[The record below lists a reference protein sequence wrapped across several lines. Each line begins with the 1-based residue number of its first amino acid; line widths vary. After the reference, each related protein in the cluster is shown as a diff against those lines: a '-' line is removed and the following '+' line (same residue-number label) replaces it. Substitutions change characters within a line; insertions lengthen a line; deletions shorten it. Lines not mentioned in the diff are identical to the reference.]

1 MLLRA
6 PHAPVGDPASAR
18 VPWGQRARW
27 WYADHN
33 AVACAVAAI
42 AAVGAAVQGVNLAT
56 APAPAS
62 GEGALVAAGWSIIH
76 LDSAADATFSSLGP
90 SLAPVHLGA
99 WLWATGALGGTSS
112 AIVAGR
118 EAMLAACLVSIP
130 LVWVLARRSGLARW
144 AAAGACTVFAVSPL
158 AVALH
163 RPVHGAGLAVPWMLA
178 GFVLASARGP
188 RTRTVVAAGV
198 CLAVAVLT
206 EPGMVVAAPAV
217 GWLLW
222 RSSPSARRRRRRL
235 LAGAAAFGT
244 TWFAVTALVTS
255 GTEPAAPLGALD
267 RIRLVAGGATSAAG
281 TLAHGLDGRSVAGL
295 VALDRVGAGACL
307 LAAVVV
313 PAVVPRLRPIGGA
326 FWAFAALTVVSGEPS
341 WCIVAG
347 MVPLGAVLLA
357 AGAQLV
363 WAWHLEARRE
373 PGREARRR
381 PHAASPAVSR
391 LDAAVPA
398 VLAAAALGLALAIP
412 DWISTHRD
420 LATADAA
427 APLASARE
435 WVADN
440 LDGGDRI
447 IVDDAMW
454 VDLVESGLAP
464 SSIAGYGAVGD
475 GPDWRSY
482 GYIVTTPALRDTGV
496 SLARAVDSSLEI
508 AGVGEGADRVEVR
521 RIGAMPDAA
530 GPNADQVA
538 PSDARVRTGRA
549 LAANPGIEAPPA
561 ALRQLRAGDVDARLS
576 TVLATLAGAHRLE
589 VAAFVRLPGEDVP
602 GTPARTVELAG
613 IDGRRI
619 AAGDPAVVEVVAFL
633 GNQLPAFR
641 PHQVGV
647 VGRTSGEPRLR
658 ITFPI
663 GQEDQG

>member
-6 PHAPVGDPASAR
+6 PHAPVGGPASTRA
-18 VPWGQRARW
+18 PWGQRALW
-27 WYADHN
+27 WYADHQT
-33 AVACAVAAI
+33 VACAVAAI
-42 AAVGAAVQGVNLAT
+42 AAVGAALQGVNLAT

-62 GEGALVAAGWSIIH
+62 GEGALVAAGWSIVH
-76 LDSAADATFSSLGP
+76 LDSAGDATFSSVGP

-99 WLWATGALGGTSS
+99 WMWATDALGRASS
-112 AIVAGR
+112 AVTAGR

-144 AAAGACTVFAVSPL
+144 AAAAATIVFAASPL

-178 GFVLASARGP
+178 AFVLASARSP
-188 RTRTVVAAGV
+188 RTRTVVVAGV

-206 EPGMVVAAPAV
+206 EPSVVVAAPAV

-222 RSSPSARRRRRRL
+222 RSSPSTRRRRRRL
-235 LAGAAAFGT
+235 LAGTVGFGI
-244 TWFAVTALVTS
+244 TWLAVTALVTS
-255 GTEPAAPLGALD
+255 GTEPAASLGALD
-267 RIRLVAGGATSAAG
+267 RIRLVAGDATSAAG

-295 VALDRVGAGACL
+295 VALDRIGAGACL
-307 LAAVVV
+307 LAAIVV
-313 PAVVPRLRPIGGA
+313 PAVVPRLRPIAGA

-341 WCIVAG
+341 WTIVAA

-363 WAWHLEARRE
+363 WAWHLEARLE
-373 PGREARRR
+373 TRRQ
-381 PHAASPAVSR
+381 PHSASPAVSR

-398 VLAAAALGLALAIP
+398 VFAAAAVALALAIP
-412 DWISTHRD
+412 DWVLTHRD
-420 LATADAA
+420 LAAA
-427 APLASARE
+427 GAATPLTSARE

-440 LDGGDRI
+440 LSGGERV

-454 VDLVESGLAP
+454 VDLVEDGLSP
-464 SSIAGYGAVGD
+464 SWIAGYGAVGA

-482 GYIVTTPALRDTGV
+482 GYIVTTPALRDTAV
-496 SLARAVDSSLEI
+496 PPALARAVDSSLEI
-508 AGVGEGADRVEVR
+508 ASVGEGEGRVEVR
-521 RIGAMPDAA
+521 RIDATSDPA
-530 GPNADQVA
+530 GPNADRGA
-538 PSDARVRTGRA
+538 PNDTRVTTGRA
-549 LAANPGIEAPPA
+549 LAANPGIEASPA
-561 ALRQLRAGDVDARLS
+561 AHSQLRAGEVDERLMS
-576 TVLATLAGAHRLE
+576 VLATLAGAHRLE
-589 VAAFVRLPGEDVP
+589 IAAFVRLPGEDVA
-602 GTPARTVELAG
+602 GTPARTVELAR
-613 IDGRRI
+613 IDGRPI

-633 GNQLPAFR
+633 GNQLPEYR
-641 PHQVGV
+641 PHQVSV